1 MAKNLKQQD
10 FLLNSTTKDGTD
22 QTTGFVFPSV
32 SESDSEEEM
41 FEDSLEVVA
50 TDDIGKLMTPKAFKS
65 SFAKHYEASLLTP
78 ADNSCRLKRPSSLA
92 LSPIETV
99 DKKAKPSKMAPK
111 SALPRLC

>member
-1 MAKNLKQQD
+1 M
-10 FLLNSTTKDGTD
+10 
-22 QTTGFVFPSV
+22 FPSV

-41 FEDSLEVVA
+41 FEDSLELLA
-50 TDDIGKLMTPKAFKS
+50 TDDIGKLEDSLELLATDNIGKLMTPKAFKS
-65 SFAKHYEASLLTP
+65 SFAKHYEASLLSP
-78 ADNSCRLKRPSSLA
+78 ADNACRLKRPSSLA